1 MKKYIVVLALSIS
14 AIAGAQ
20 SLTQYNFQ
28 QDNLA
33 LKTNLPDF
41 TYFSTN
47 YEKVFGE
54 YTYTFNTLNF
64 GQRNV
69 YVSDSNFYY
78 HGSQNLPYIPSLNQ
92 SFVPCENNSTVG
104 AIGISVAGLTA
115 LFSGSLFEKDY
126 SPKNID
132 SSLFRSQQ

>member
-1 MKKYIVVLALSIS
+1 MKKYIAILALSVS
-14 AIAGAQ
+14 AISGAQ
-20 SLTQYNFQ
+20 SLTQYSFQ
-28 QDNLA
+28 QDSVA
-33 LKTNLPDF
+33 LKANMPDF
-41 TYFSTN
+41 TYYSAN
-47 YEKVFGE
+47 YDKVFGE

-64 GQRNV
+64 GNRNV

-92 SFVPCENNSTVG
+92 AFVPCENHSTTG
-104 AIGISVAGLTA
+104 IIGIGVAGLTA

-126 SPKNID
+126 TPKNID